1 MIKMKSILK
10 ITIIF
15 FLSAGIIPIMNSC
28 KKDKVPTLPV
38 LTTVTVSGISPTVAV
53 SGGNITTDGGASITV
68 RGVCWTTSTSPT
80 VAGSH
85 TTDGTGTGSFASN
98 ITGLTPNT
106 PYYVRAYA
114 TNSAGTAYGNEVSFN
129 TIAILL
135 PTLTTTVPSSITSTT
150 AVSGGEITSD
160 GNGAITARGVCW
172 DTTTNPSITNSH
184 TTDATG
190 AGSFTSN
197 LTGLSTGTTYYARAY
212 ATNSTGT
219 AYGNQVTFNTM
230 IADIDGNL
238 YNIVTIG
245 TQVWLKENLK
255 VTKYQDGTIIPNV
268 SDNTAWSGL
277 SNGAYCW
284 YNNNSAT
291 YKDSYGALYNW
302 YTLSTGILCPDGWHA
317 PTDAEWHQL
326 IFFLD
331 PAALLSNPE
340 SLIAG
345 NKLKESGTTHWQST
359 NSGATNESG
368 FTALP
373 GGSRDINGA
382 FSRIGTS
389 GFWWGSDNS
398 TAWYRDL
405 DYNYAGV
412 IRVSPNNKNGF
423 SVRCIKN

>member
-1 MIKMKSILK
+1 MKSFLK
-10 ITIIF
+10 ITIIV
-15 FLSAGIIPIMNSC
+15 FLFAGMIPCMNSC

-38 LTTVTVSGISPTVAV
+38 LTTVTVSGVSPTVAA

-68 RGVCWTTSTSPT
+68 RGVCWALSTNPT

-85 TTDGTGTGSFASN
+85 TTDGSGTGSFTSS
-98 ITGLTPNT
+98 ITGLTANT
-106 PYYVRAYA
+106 PYYVKAYA
-114 TNSAGTAYGNEVSFN
+114 TNSAGTAYGNEVSFT
-129 TIAILL
+129 TIPIVLA
-135 PTLTTTVPSSITSTT
+135 TLTTTVPSSITSTT
-150 AVSGGEITSD
+150 AVTGGNISD
-160 GNGAITARGVCW
+160 DGHGDITARGVCW
-172 DTTTNPSITNSH
+172 GTNASPTVADSH

-197 LTGLSTGTTYYARAY
+197 LTGLSAGITYYERAY
-212 ATNSTGT
+212 ATNSAGT

-238 YNIVTIG
+238 YNIVSIG
-245 TQVWLKENLK
+245 TQVWIKENLK
-255 VTKYQDGTIIPNV
+255 VTKYQNGIPIPNI

-277 SNGAYCW
+277 STGAYCW

-291 YKDSYGALYNW
+291 YKDTYGAIYNR
-302 YTLSTGILCPDGWHA
+302 YTVSSGILCPTGWHA

-326 IFFLD
+326 ILFLD
-331 PAALLSNPE
+331 AAALLSSTE
-340 SLIAG
+340 SQIAG

-373 GGSRDINGA
+373 GGMRDINGA
-382 FSRIGTS
+382 FNRIGTS
-389 GFWWGSDNS
+389 GYWWNSDNS
-398 TAWYRDL
+398 TAWDREL

-412 IRVSPNNKNGF
+412 LRVSPNTNNGF
-423 SVRCIKN
+423 SARCIKN